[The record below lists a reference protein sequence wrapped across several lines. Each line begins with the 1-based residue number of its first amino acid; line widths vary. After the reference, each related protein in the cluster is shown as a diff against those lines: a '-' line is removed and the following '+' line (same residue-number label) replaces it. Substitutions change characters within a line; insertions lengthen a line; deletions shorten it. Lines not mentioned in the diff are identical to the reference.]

1 MVQWEIS
8 VIRILLDRKTLTYR
22 SFFAID
28 FIQHHSSMGRG
39 DNNIE
44 LGENINDY
52 PSTYSKT
59 FMMIK
64 GQWSFYSTYSTYSII
79 MNRPAGKREKKRGIM
94 NGQKKNIHFQ
104 V

>member
-1 MVQWEIS
+1 
-8 VIRILLDRKTLTYR
+8 
-22 SFFAID
+22 
-28 FIQHHSSMGRG
+28 MGRG

-79 MNRPAGKREKKRGIM
+79 MNRPAGKREEKGNNERTEKEHTFPSIKCKK
-94 NGQKKNIHFQ
+94 KKEINTHPFS
-104 V
+104 